1 MPLTSVLIL
10 SAIVLAFLLFAA
22 VLAWGEHQTRHWRQS
37 DQPVPEN
44 EPKKLEHLPVRS
56 SSRRELTAA

>member
-10 SAIVLAFLLFAA
+10 SAIVLAFVVFAV

-37 DQPVPEN
+37 DQAVPEN
-44 EPKKLEHLPVRS
+44 EPKKPEQLPAAS
-56 SSRRELTAA
+56 DSHRELTVA